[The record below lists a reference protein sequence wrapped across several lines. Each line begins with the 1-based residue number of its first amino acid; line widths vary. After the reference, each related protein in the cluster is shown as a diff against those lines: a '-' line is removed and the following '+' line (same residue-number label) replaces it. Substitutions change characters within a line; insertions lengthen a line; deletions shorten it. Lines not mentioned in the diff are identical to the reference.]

1 MPPAG
6 LGAGGPPGAP
16 PPPQI
21 DGIKMVK
28 DLKVPQL
35 IYMLTSMQKSL
46 VDKIFDVNKEFS
58 YNGQDPRMVS
68 DLMTLTQTNA
78 GVPDFENIIEQA
90 KKKMSIEKIVK
101 TPYFPLFIKV
111 KSLEQEKLEISEF
124 LNKIGMSQDDLADQL
139 DYYHD
144 A

>member
-16 PPPQI
+16 PGPQI

-90 KKKMSIEKIVK
+90 KKKMSIEDHQNALLPALHQSQESRAGEARNKRI
-101 TPYFPLFIKV
+101 
-111 KSLEQEKLEISEF
+111 LEQNRDES
-124 LNKIGMSQDDLADQL
+124 G
-139 DYYHD
+139 
-144 A
+144 

>member
-6 LGAGGPPGAP
+6 LGGGGPPGEPAG
-16 PPPQI
+16 PQI
-21 DGIKMVK
+21 DGVKMVK
-28 DLKVPQL
+28 ELKVPQL

-46 VDKIFDVNKEFS
+46 VEKIFDVKREFS
-58 YNGQDPRMVS
+58 YNEQDPRMVN
-68 DLMTLTQTNA
+68 DLMILTQTNA
-78 GVPDFENIIEQA
+78 GVPDFENIIDQA
-90 KKKMSIEKIVK
+90 KAKMNIEKIVK
-101 TPYFPLFIKV
+101 TPYFPLFISV
-111 KSLEQEKLEISEF
+111 KNLEQDKLEIGEF